1 MSDDRHNLGVF
12 TPVDASSGDPYSL
25 GSEIA
30 LRGGAFVSL
39 DPSGAYPQHTAES
52 VGLFEPRNW
61 RLAKLSGKTR
71 RGIPDRRL
79 ELQIVTDWAGPQGPG
94 TGHLGWADFR
104 TSDNRSTRHV
114 DGSGKRVA
122 QQDSHE
128 RIVDDEAGAY
138 SLAMTLVEHAPLEA
152 PGATGVADGE
162 ADAALQPPAGVAFSE
177 AGTTGGTGGTVTR
190 SQASVS
196 VGGVTYQGE
205 AAVEAA
211 KEAVRRGGTTQD
223 VARAASAA
231 ARGEQPPLPPQP
243 ALTSTTRTAPTPAA
257 AQQRPGGYVASDAA
271 VGLAGTFWTPASGA
285 PMFQGLEGTPIGT
298 LPMRHDAQVA
308 LDKDRRGR
316 FHIKDDDLA
325 EVPESLTG
333 RVVKGW
339 LMPDTSVAGQDT
351 ALPGDTF
358 QLRPVVRIDA
368 SQVPP
373 PPPLPPPPPPE
384 EDDKDEEGLPPT
396 PGKPGPGEAGG
407 EEPEHGQPP
416 PARKPLADPPPGG
429 VRERLPDPVLEVV
442 ERVQDPQAQGRDL
455 SGRGVPC
462 PNAVAGLL
470 RSPGATPSRG
480 WPVVQALGGQLVVG
494 GVGGR
499 GAPLQA
505 LDAGAPSRGPQD
517 HGDPE
522 WIRDRFVG
530 RGGERLDPASVDV
543 EADPRIPVA
552 ELEQAVPLSVLP
564 PGRRAVAQA
573 RRAAQARRE
582 AAQARRQ
589 ERAEG
594 RIEARQGQIER
605 ERKALK
611 EETDRQVRDLQRQR
625 DEAKGEA
632 GREKRERLARR
643 IERLRA
649 REEAEQ
655 ARLDRAKA
663 RLERSRRLREE
674 DRARAARRKEEQAKA
689 DARRRE
695 RLARRQRDRQ
705 GGSPGGYVVDVT
717 DPDNPQG
724 VGALPDGSYSTD
736 LDAISDAFGEH
747 NLLTMPTPVFGG
759 PYSPATVGDA
769 LRLYSQEV
777 GALKQVVRGAFG
789 GPSYLAS
796 NMAVVH
802 RNEDGNPPA
811 GSTIGAHWTAGAGER
826 VLAGRGTA
834 PVQVSSVLEAR
845 QGGRVDALAG
855 GVLEVVR
862 EHRVATGGTVTD
874 LRPLILLEQRLPLG
888 RLPTAD
894 YLATVD
900 RRFAVDA
907 SAKVLAAGA
916 RIHGAN
922 GEAGSLLEVGAADAV
937 ALGRTGTTV
946 DRWAWVDMDDGRVG
960 TSRGVLWRDTDGDYG
975 VALSP
980 YLAAGGS
987 EHLVLHSGRNTPAT
1001 LLANTSTDPT
1011 LAPTLV
1017 IQRDEGQIAFGRV
1030 DADSNYG
1037 FRSGVLMTS
1046 DAAGL
1051 LWQNVDSAGAIVA
1064 GGSMRYGEGG
1074 LVVTGNANITGKLTV
1089 GGRLDPTTLE
1099 FTDTVTDNIPN
1110 GTAGIRFDS
1119 ATNVRPLWKQKGSP
1133 YTTTAL
1139 ALYTDITAGGGRG
1152 LPIGSLIPY
1161 HSSTPPTG
1169 FLYCDG
1175 SAVSRTTYADLYAI
1189 IGTTYGSGDGSTTFN
1204 LPNIKGRSLM
1214 GVDPSGT
1221 GEIPTAA
1228 AATKGAATVTLTT
1241 AEIPAHTHT
1250 ISDPGHTHSYSYGN
1264 DPGGAS
1270 TGLDADLT
1278 LLPGTSS
1285 GAISSATTG
1294 ITVSSSGGSGGAH
1307 NNVHPV
1313 IGVYWHIC
1321 YQADTAS
1328 PSASDFADNVFQIH
1342 DDGDSTK
1349 VVQFQC
1355 SGITTA
1361 TTRTLTVPD
1370 ASGTIA
1376 LTSQLPAGAALT
1388 KVDDTNVTLTLGGTP
1403 ATALLQ
1409 ATSLTLGWT
1418 GTLAVARGG
1427 TGASDAATARSNLG
1441 LAIGTNVQAYDADLT
1456 DLAGITR
1463 TRGDLIVGG
1472 ALAWVDLAIG
1482 ASGRYLRSDGT
1493 DPSWAVL
1500 DMGDAGAGTLAV
1512 GRGGTGLASYT
1523 AGDLL
1528 YASAGTTLSKLAIG
1542 ASDTVLRVTGGA
1554 PAWASLSTMLDTI
1567 GSTRGSI
1574 LYRGASGW
1582 AALSPGTSG
1591 YALVSNGAGADP
1603 SYQAVTGSGSGITLD
1618 ELDAT
1623 TATTSI
1629 TTAEDGRLFTNEGYA
1644 SGLATGT
1651 LPTSLGT
1658 TSSSA
1663 VTLGVMSR
1671 VTGNDTAD
1679 TRIALEPG
1687 ANGYF
1692 ILPGPMLPGVGEE
1705 LETFDQYATGIWYGK
1720 RDASNTYDE
1729 WNPLALAGRWLIDG
1743 TYAKIFGNDAAVNPG
1758 HNWGYCIA
1766 VASGT
1771 INREGDMNALT
1782 ITDGAAAADGQDN
1795 EHGYY
1800 IAAQTNGSGIN
1811 AGIQENTTCPARFGG
1826 AHRTYIKFHATFNT
1840 PNSGTSVWYV
1850 GWGAN
1855 SISSTAPD
1863 TNFFGI
1869 RITKDSGGTV
1879 TSSWRVAGS
1888 STANG
1893 ADMGF
1898 DLTASAVYTLC
1909 LDWHYTDA
1917 GNMRGSLMLHA
1928 ASGAK
1933 AYYTAFEYGSTNA
1946 PGQSIECRM
1955 TLGCNQG
1962 GSSGQANIALYK
1974 AARFSGRAPG

>member
-25 GSEIA
+25 GGEIA

-39 DPSGAYPQHTAES
+39 DPSGGYPQHTAES

-61 RLAKLSGKTR
+61 RLSKLSGKTR

-94 TGHLGWADFR
+94 AGHLGWTDFR

-162 ADAALQPPAGVAFSE
+162 ADAALQPPAGVAFNE

-231 ARGEQPPLPPQP
+231 ARGEQPPLPPPP

-285 PMFQGLEGTPIGT
+285 EMFRGLEGTPIGT

-308 LDKDRRGR
+308 LDPDRRGR

-325 EVPESLTG
+325 EVPEALTG

-339 LMPDTSVAGQDT
+339 LMPDSSVAGQDT
-351 ALPGDTF
+351 ALPGETF

-552 ELEQAVPLSVLP
+552 ELEQAVPLSALP

-594 RIEARQGQIER
+594 RIEAREGQIER

-724 VGALPDGSYSTD
+724 VGALPNGSYSTD

-874 LRPLILLEQRLPLG
+874 LRPLILMEQRLPLG
-888 RLPTAD
+888 RLATAD
-894 YLATVD
+894 YVATVD

-916 RIHGAN
+916 RLHGAN
-922 GEAGSLLEVGAADAV
+922 GETGSLLEVGAADAAV
-937 ALGRTGTTV
+937 LGRTGTTV
-946 DRWAWVDMDDGRVG
+946 DRWAWIDMDDGRVG
-960 TSRGVLWRDTDGDYG
+960 TSRGVLWLDPDGDYG

-980 YLAAGGS
+980 YQAAGGS
-987 EHLVLHSGRNTPAT
+987 EHVVLHSGRNTPAT

-1017 IQRDEGQIAFGRV
+1017 IQRDEGQIGFGRV
-1030 DADSNYG
+1030 DADSDYG

-1074 LVVTGNANITGKLTV
+1074 LVVTGNAQVTGKLTV

-1099 FTDTVTDNIPN
+1099 FTDTATDNIPD

-1139 ALYTDITAGGGRG
+1139 ALYTDIVAATVGRG

-1161 HSSTPPTG
+1161 HSSTAPTG

-1250 ISDPGHTHSYSYGN
+1250 LSDPGHTHSYSHGN
-1264 DPGGAS
+1264 DPGGSS

-1349 VVQFQC
+1349 IVKFQC
-1355 SGITTA
+1355 SGITAA

-1441 LAIGTNVQAYDADLT
+1441 LAIGTNVQAYDADLA

-1500 DMGDAGAGTLAV
+1500 DMGDAAAGTLAV
-1512 GRGGTGLASYT
+1512 NRGGTGLASYT

-1542 ASDTVLRVTGGA
+1542 AADTVLRVTGGA

-1582 AALSPGTSG
+1582 AALAPGTSG
-1591 YALVSNGAGADP
+1591 YALTSNGAGADP
-1603 SYQAVTGSGSGITLD
+1603 SYQAVSGSGSGASFN
-1618 ELDAT
+1618 ELDLTA
-1623 TATTSI
+1623 ATTSL
-1629 TTAEDGRLFTNEGYA
+1629 TSGDEGKVVTNEGYSSA
-1644 SGLATGT
+1644 LARLD
-1651 LPTSLGT
+1651 LPTGLGT
-1658 TSSSA
+1658 ASADAFIFGAVDGGAPGVSDQRIGLNPNSSSS
-1663 VTLGVMSR
+1663 LIM
-1671 VTGNDTAD
+1671 
-1679 TRIALEPG
+1679 IPG
-1687 ANGYF
+1687 ALHCQFNDDARTLDEG
-1692 ILPGPMLPGVGEE
+1692 
-1705 LETFDQYATGIWYGK
+1705 ASAIWWGK
-1720 RDASNTYDE
+1720 RNSANDRDL
-1729 WNPLALAGRWLIDG
+1729 WFPLSMVGRWTFNHTNG
-1743 TYAKIFGNDAAVNPG
+1743 TWVGGLNPNIQAN
-1758 HNWGYCIA
+1758 HAWGYCVA
-1766 VASGT
+1766 VSSGT
-1771 INREGDMNALT
+1771 INCAGNMGALT
-1782 ITDGAAAADGQDN
+1782 ITDPGSGADGQDN
-1795 EHGYY
+1795 DQGYY
-1800 IAAQTNGSGIN
+1800 VTAQNGGSASPASITEATSGHRWASAPYCSVKFAINRTNNSRAYIGWGTSTSDFIGLMFDTNGSG
-1811 AGIQENTTCPARFGG
+1811 ATTSNMRHNSTDNSFS
-1826 AHRTYIKFHATFNT
+1826 FT
-1840 PNSGTSVWYV
+1840 PT
-1850 GWGAN
+1850 
-1855 SISSTAPD
+1855 
-1863 TNFFGI
+1863 
-1869 RITKDSGGTV
+1869 
-1879 TSSWRVAGS
+1879 AGS
-1888 STANG
+1888 VYHLTIDYQAGTNPRFQ
-1893 ADMGF
+1893 AQLF
-1898 DLTASAVYTLC
+1898 DASGVRIYHGEFETASAPAGSAEPRLYMRSENSTGSGGYVC
-1909 LDWHYTDA
+1909 LF
-1917 GNMRGSLMLHA
+1917 HA
-1928 ASGAK
+1928 S
-1933 AYYTAFEYGSTNA
+1933 
-1946 PGQSIECRM
+1946 
-1955 TLGCNQG
+1955 
-1962 GSSGQANIALYK
+1962 
-1974 AARFSGRAPG
+1974 RFSRRAPG